1 LIPVLETATS
11 PELRAG
17 NSGSGM
23 PGKSKTYPPK
33 ELVASLLNHRMTG
46 AQLRQL
52 REAIGLTQAEM
63 AQKIHVARQ
72 TLNRAEKSGSKRIS
86 RIMELL
92 IERAVLKGELRI
104 PGDE

>member
-1 LIPVLETATS
+1 MLQTVTS
-11 PELRAG
+11 PDLRAD
-17 NSGSGM
+17 SGSGM

-33 ELVASLLNHRMTG
+33 ELVARLLDQHRMTG

>member
-1 LIPVLETATS
+1 
-11 PELRAG
+11 
-17 NSGSGM
+17 M

-33 ELVASLLNHRMTG
+33 ELVARLLDQHRMTG

>member
-1 LIPVLETATS
+1 
-11 PELRAG
+11 
-17 NSGSGM
+17 
-23 PGKSKTYPPK
+23 
-33 ELVASLLNHRMTG
+33 MTG

-63 AQKIHVARQ
+63 AQKIRVARQ